1 VYQVIGLSVAVAL
14 LMLFLMSILR
24 MVQEI
29 YTINKK

>member
-1 VYQVIGLSVAVAL
+1 MIGLSVAVAL